1 MWTREVIKHLKED
14 QATAQLDAVFAKA
27 QALARL
33 WRQCLT
39 KSQVDALNFAYH
51 KWQSH

>member
-1 MWTREVIKHLKED
+1 MLTREVIKHMKED
-14 QATAQLDAVFAKA
+14 QATARLDAVFAKA
-27 QALARL
+27 HALARQR
-33 WRQCLT
+33 RQCLT